1 MKFVQSLKDG
11 SCDIVFEEHEIKII
25 NDNKKL
31 HLSPETLKHFGNV
44 MAKII
49 MEWNFNFNDE
59 IKAMQTRENTE
70 IKGK

>member
-49 MEWNFNFNDE
+49 IKNF
-59 IKAMQTRENTE
+59 IYQQ
-70 IKGK
+70 